1 MMECNGRLLLWI
13 FSEALVIKRVF
24 LSTLANDGIL
34 KRKFIKI
41 QKILDIF

>member
-1 MMECNGRLLLWI
+1 MRECNGRLLLWI
-13 FSEALVIKRVF
+13 FSETLVIKGAF

-34 KRKFIKI
+34 KRNFIKI